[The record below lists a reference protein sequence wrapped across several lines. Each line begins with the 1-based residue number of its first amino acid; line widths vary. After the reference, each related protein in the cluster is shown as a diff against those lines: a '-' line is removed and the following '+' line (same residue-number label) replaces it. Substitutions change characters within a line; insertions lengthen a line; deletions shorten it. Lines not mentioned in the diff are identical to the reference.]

1 MQVGEME
8 KAHERNL
15 RPTPLGVR
23 ENPRTIGTAGAYFTA
38 MPSRFL
44 ATIAVAALLLAAAS
58 ALAQGGGG
66 RLLTGVVV
74 ARANQAP
81 LAHSMVSLQPA
92 GRQTFTDDMG
102 RFAFQ
107 GVPPGTYRL
116 RATHLGFAPVDLA
129 VAIPRDTAPTRVR
142 VELAEVQITL
152 ATVKV
157 TADAPCVAPGAP
169 DPAREREFSVIFQ
182 QLEQNAQQYR
192 LLADSFPYAYH
203 EERTNYSVRGDS
215 VIESVHTDTA
225 LLRSDKPG
233 WTYRPGRVVSTDF
246 ITRQRSMHL
255 PTLSD
260 FASEDFVANH
270 CFRYGGT
277 VHAADGDAARID
289 FRAAD
294 RLGSPDVNGTILLDA
309 TTYQIRR
316 AELRLSHVPA
326 ALRRVAAVNVTTL
339 FREVEPSVLVFSEVH
354 GVSTMIPTNDLL
366 DRIESI
372 EDHVLLDFGF
382 LRVDPRRGDQRP

>member
-1 MQVGEME
+1 MPFRYF
-8 KAHERNL
+8 A
-15 RPTPLGVR
+15 TP
-23 ENPRTIGTAGAYFTA
+23 
-38 MPSRFL
+38 
-44 ATIAVAALLLAAAS
+44 AVAALLAAA
-58 ALAQGGGG
+58 APAGAQGAEG
-66 RLLTGVVV
+66 RILTGVVV
-74 ARANQAP
+74 AAASQAP
-81 LAHSMVSLQPA
+81 LGHSMVSLQPV
-92 GRQTFTDDMG
+92 GRQTFTDDLG
-102 RFAFQ
+102 RFAFRSLPS
-107 GVPPGTYRL
+107 GSFRL
-116 RATHLGFAPVDLA
+116 RVTHLGFAPAELA
-129 VAIPRDTAPTRVR
+129 VTIAPDTAPTRVR
-142 VELAEVQITL
+142 VELAAVQVRL

-169 DPAREREFSVIFQ
+169 DPEREREFSAIFQ

-215 VIESVHTDTA
+215 VLESMHADTA

-260 FASEDFVANH
+260 FASAEFVRNH
-270 CFRYGGT
+270 CFRYGGAEHT
-277 VHAADGDAARID
+277 PDGDALRID

-294 RLGSPDVNGTILLDA
+294 RIAAPDVNGTILLDA

-316 AELRLSHVPA
+316 ADLRLSQVPA
-326 ALRRVAAVNVTTL
+326 ALRRVAAVSVTTL

-354 GVSTMIPTNDLL
+354 GVSTMAPSKDLL
-366 DRIESI
+366 DRVESV

-382 LRVDPRRGDQRP
+382 LRADPRRGAQRP

>member
-1 MQVGEME
+1 MIL
-8 KAHERNL
+8 L
-15 RPTPLGVR
+15 RSAITTL
-23 ENPRTIGTAGAYFTA
+23 
-38 MPSRFL
+38 
-44 ATIAVAALLLAAAS
+44 AALLSLAAPAG
-58 ALAQGGGG
+58 AQGGG

-74 ARANQAP
+74 AGSNQVP
-81 LAHSMVSLQPA
+81 LAHSMISLQPA
-92 GRQTFTDDMG
+92 GRQTFTDDQG

-107 GVPPGTYRL
+107 GVPPGSYRL
-116 RATHLGFAPVDLA
+116 RVTHLGFGPSETPVT
-129 VAIPRDTAPTRVR
+129 IPRDTVPVRVR
-142 VELAEVQITL
+142 VELNEVQVRL
-152 ATVKV
+152 ATVQV

-169 DPAREREFSVIFQ
+169 DPSKEREFAVIFQ

-215 VIESVHTDTA
+215 VLESIHTETV

-260 FASEDFVANH
+260 FASDEFVANH
-270 CFRYGGT
+270 CFRFGGE
-277 VHAADGDAARID
+277 VHGSDGDAVRIY

-294 RLGSPDVNGTILLDA
+294 KLGAPDVNGTILLDA
-309 TTYQIRR
+309 KSYQIRR
-316 AELRLSHVPA
+316 AELELSKVPA
-326 ALRRVAAVNVTTL
+326 ALRKVAAVNVTTL

-354 GVSTMIPTNDLL
+354 GVSTMVPSKNLL
-366 DRIESI
+366 DHVASI

-382 LRVDPRRGDQRP
+382 LRADPRRGGQKP

>member
-1 MQVGEME
+1 MS
-8 KAHERNL
+8 L
-15 RPTPLGVR
+15 R
-23 ENPRTIGTAGAYFTA
+23 
-38 MPSRFL
+38 SL
-44 ATIAVAALLLAAAS
+44 ATVVVAALLSAAAS

-66 RLLTGVVV
+66 RLLTGAVV

-81 LAHSMVSLQPA
+81 LAHSMVSLQPV

-107 GVPPGTYRL
+107 GVPPGNYRL
-116 RATHLGFAPVDLA
+116 RATHLGFAPVELS

-142 VELAEVQITL
+142 VELAEVQVTL

-203 EERTNYSVRGDS
+203 EERTNFSVRGDS

-225 LLRSDKPG
+225 LLRSDRPG

-260 FASEDFVANH
+260 FASDEFVANH

-277 VHAADGDAARID
+277 VHSADGDAVRID

-294 RLGSPDVNGTILLDA
+294 RLASPDVNGTILLDA
-309 TTYQIRR
+309 GTYQIRR
-316 AELRLSHVPA
+316 AELRLSLVPA
-326 ALRRVAAVNVTTL
+326 ALRKVAAVNVTTL
-339 FREVEPSVLVFSEVH
+339 FREVQPSVLVFSEVH
-354 GVSTMIPTNDLL
+354 GVSTLIPTNDLL